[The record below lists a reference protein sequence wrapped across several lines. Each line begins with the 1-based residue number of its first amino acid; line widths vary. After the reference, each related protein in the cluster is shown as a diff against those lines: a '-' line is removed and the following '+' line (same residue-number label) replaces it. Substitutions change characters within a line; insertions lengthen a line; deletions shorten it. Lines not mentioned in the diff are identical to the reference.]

1 MRKLTISQILVN
13 VWQRN
18 ITPEE
23 ALEELERS
31 GHKPRISKAKVMEM
45 LEEVAAKTM
54 NVTAF
59 LRAAGE
65 ER

>member
-1 MRKLTISQILVN
+1 MTISQILVN

-59 LRAAGE
+59 LKAVGA